1 MILIIAFICALALM
15 YIQRV
20 VYKKHWNTNL
30 DVKISYKSVDCVD
43 GEENELI
50 EVITNN
56 KRLPLPMLH
65 VKFDTPKSFVF
76 ENENNSSISDYYYRD
91 DVFTVMGHQ
100 SVTRTL
106 KFTCT
111 GRGCFYMHDTSLT
124 SSDLFLKLTL
134 TDRRKNDTVI
144 HVFPKK
150 IDLTLF
156 EVPFNTIT
164 GNFATQRN
172 LIEDPF
178 EFRGIR
184 EYQPY
189 DSMRRINW
197 KSSAKNNE
205 LQVNTYFM
213 TSSQDVKIILNLDTQ
228 VYSHND
234 RLIEYIISIASSI
247 AEKLINSGIPV
258 GLITNGK
265 DIYTGDQIL
274 RKSGSGANHML
285 SLDTALARLDTHAE
299 NLDFLDILKNS
310 LTNHSGNSNEHT
322 YYIIISNNRSKEIIN
337 IYSNSKTMGISSY
350 FIVPELKPY
359 GVDEDIPDMLKWD
372 IEY

>member
-15 YIQRV
+15 YIQRT
-20 VYKKHWNTNL
+20 VYKKYWNNNL
-30 DVKISYKSVDCVD
+30 NVKISYKSVDCVA

-56 KRLPLPMLH
+56 KWFPLPMLH
-65 VKFDTPKSFVF
+65 VKFDTPKSFIF
-76 ENENNSSISDYYYRD
+76 ENENNSSVTDYYYRD

-134 TDRRKNDTVI
+134 TDRRKNETVI

-156 EVPFNTIT
+156 EIPFNTIT

-197 KSSAKNNE
+197 KSSARNNK
-205 LQVNTYFM
+205 LQVNTFYM
-213 TSSQDVKIILNLDTQ
+213 TSSQDVMILLNLDTQ
-228 VYSHND
+228 IYSRD
-234 RLIEYIISIASSI
+234 DKLIEYMISIASSI

-258 GLITNGK
+258 GLVTNGK
-265 DIYTGDQIL
+265 DIYTGEQIL
-274 RKSGSGANHML
+274 RKSGSGVNHML
-285 SLDTALARLDTHAE
+285 SLDTALARLNIHTD
-299 NLDFLDILKNS
+299 NLDFTDILKNT
-310 LTNHSGNSNEHT
+310 LTSHSGISNEHT
-322 YYIIISNNRSKEIIN
+322 YYIIISNNRNSEITDIYKESKF
-337 IYSNSKTMGISSY
+337 MGILSY

-359 GVDEDIPDMLKWD
+359 DVDEDIPDMLKWD

>member
-15 YIQRV
+15 YIQRII
-20 VYKKHWNTNL
+20 YKKYWNHNL
-30 DVKISYKSVDCVD
+30 DVKISYKSVDCVA

-56 KRLPLPMLH
+56 KWLPLSMLH

-76 ENENNSSISDYYYRD
+76 ENESNSSISDYYYRD

-111 GRGCFYMHDTSLT
+111 GRGCFYMHDTNLT
-124 SSDLFLKLTL
+124 SSDLFLNLTL
-134 TDRRKNDTVI
+134 TDRRKNEAVI

-156 EVPFNTIT
+156 EIPFHTIT
-164 GNFATQRN
+164 GNFATQKN

-189 DSMRRINW
+189 DSMKRVNW
-197 KSSAKNNE
+197 KSSARNNE
-205 LQVNTYFM
+205 LQVNTFFM

-228 VYSHND
+228 IYSHD
-234 RLIEYIISIASSI
+234 DKLIEYIISIASSI
-247 AEKLINSGIPV
+247 AEKLIGSGIPV

-265 DIYTGDQIL
+265 DIYTNEQIF
-274 RKSGSGANHML
+274 RNSGSGMKHML
-285 SLDTALARLDTHAE
+285 SLDTALARINTHTE
-299 NLDFLDILKNS
+299 TLDFLSIFKES
-310 LTNHSGNSNEHT
+310 LVSSSNVTNEHT
-322 YYIIISNNRSKEIIN
+322 YFIIISNNRSKEILDT
-337 IYSNSKTMGISSY
+337 YKESKSMDISSL
-350 FIVPELKPY
+350 FIVPELKQY
-359 GVDEDIPDMLKWD
+359 SIDEDIPDSLKWD

>member
-1 MILIIAFICALALM
+1 MILIIAFLCDMVLM
-15 YIQRV
+15 GLQRI
-20 VYKKHWNTNL
+20 VYQKYWNQNL
-30 DVKISYKSVDCVD
+30 DVKITYKTVDCIA

-56 KRLPLPMLH
+56 KWLPLPMLH
-65 VKFDTPKSFVF
+65 VKFDTPKSFIF
-76 ENENNSSISDYYYRD
+76 ENENNSSVSDYYYRD

-111 GRGCFYMHDTSLT
+111 GRGCFYMHDTSIT
-124 SSDLFLKLTL
+124 SSDLFLNTTL
-134 TDRRKNDTVI
+134 TDRRKNNAVI

-150 IDLTLF
+150 VDVSFF

-197 KSSAKNNE
+197 KSSAKNDE
-205 LQVNTYFM
+205 LQVNTFFM
-213 TSSQDVKIILNLDTQ
+213 TSSQDVRILLNLDTQ
-228 VYSHND
+228 IYSRND
-234 RLIEYIISIASSI
+234 RLIESIISLASSI
-247 AEKLINSGIPV
+247 AEKLIHAGIPV

-265 DIYTGDQIL
+265 DVFTGEQIL
-274 RKSGSGANHML
+274 QKSGSGARHML
-285 SLDTALARLDTHAE
+285 SLDTAFARLNTHTD
-299 NLDFLDILKNS
+299 NLNFVSILKDS
-310 LTNHSGNSNEHT
+310 LEHASVSANDYT
-322 YYIIISNNRSKEIIN
+322 YFIIISNNRSKEIRDV
-337 IYSNSKTMGISSY
+337 YEQSKTAGIASY
-350 FIVPELKPY
+350 FIVPELAQY
-359 GVDEDIPDMLKWD
+359 NVEEVIPDMLKRD
-372 IEY
+372 IDY

>member
-1 MILIIAFICALALM
+1 MILIIAFLCAMILM
-15 YIQRV
+15 GLQRI
-20 VYKKHWNTNL
+20 VYQKYWNQNL
-30 DVKISYKSVDCVD
+30 DVKITYKTVDCIA

-56 KRLPLPMLH
+56 KWLPLPMLH
-65 VKFDTPKSFVF
+65 VKFDTPKSFIF
-76 ENENNSSISDYYYRD
+76 ENENNSSVSDYYYRD

-111 GRGCFYMHDTSLT
+111 GRGCFYMHDTSIT
-124 SSDLFLKLTL
+124 SSDLFLNTTL
-134 TDRRKNDTVI
+134 TDRRKNNAVI

-150 IDLTLF
+150 VDVSFF

-197 KSSAKNNE
+197 KSSAKNDE
-205 LQVNTYFM
+205 LQVNTFFM
-213 TSSQDVKIILNLDTQ
+213 TSSQDVRILLNLDTQ
-228 VYSHND
+228 IYSRND
-234 RLIEYIISIASSI
+234 RLIESIISLASSI
-247 AEKLINSGIPV
+247 AEKLIHAGIPV

-265 DIYTGDQIL
+265 DVFTGEQIL
-274 RKSGSGANHML
+274 QKSGSGARHML
-285 SLDTALARLDTHAE
+285 SLDTAFARLNTHTD
-299 NLDFLDILKNS
+299 NLNFVSILKDS
-310 LTNHSGNSNEHT
+310 LEHASVSANDYT
-322 YYIIISNNRSKEIIN
+322 YFIIISNNRSKEIRDV
-337 IYSNSKTMGISSY
+337 YEQSKTAGIASY
-350 FIVPELKPY
+350 FIVPELAQY
-359 GVDEDIPDMLKWD
+359 NVEEVIPDMLKWD
-372 IEY
+372 IDY

>member
-15 YIQRV
+15 YIQRT
-20 VYKKHWNTNL
+20 VYKKYWNNNL
-30 DVKISYKSVDCVD
+30 NVKISYKSVDCVA

-56 KRLPLPMLH
+56 KWLPLPMLH
-65 VKFDTPKSFVF
+65 VKFDTPKSFIF
-76 ENENNSSISDYYYRD
+76 ENENNSSVTDYYYRD

-134 TDRRKNDTVI
+134 TDRRKNETVI

-156 EVPFNTIT
+156 EIPFNTIT

-197 KSSAKNNE
+197 KSSARNNK
-205 LQVNTYFM
+205 LQVNTFYM
-213 TSSQDVKIILNLDTQ
+213 TSSQDVMILLNLDTQ
-228 VYSHND
+228 IYSRD
-234 RLIEYIISIASSI
+234 DKLIEYMISIASSI

-258 GLITNGK
+258 GLVTNGK
-265 DIYTGDQIL
+265 DIYTGEQIL
-274 RKSGSGANHML
+274 RKSGSGVNHML
-285 SLDTALARLDTHAE
+285 SLDTALARLNIHTD
-299 NLDFLDILKNS
+299 NLDFTDILKNT
-310 LTNHSGNSNEHT
+310 LTSHSGISNEHT
-322 YYIIISNNRSKEIIN
+322 YYIIISNNRNSEITDIYKESKF
-337 IYSNSKTMGISSY
+337 MGILSY

-359 GVDEDIPDMLKWD
+359 DVDEDIPDMLKWD

>member
-15 YIQRV
+15 YIQRT
-20 VYKKHWNTNL
+20 VYKKYWNNNL
-30 DVKISYKSVDCVD
+30 NVKISYKSVDCVA

-56 KRLPLPMLH
+56 KWLPLPMLH
-65 VKFDTPKSFVF
+65 VKFDTPKSFIF
-76 ENENNSSISDYYYRD
+76 ENENNSSVTDYYYRD

-134 TDRRKNDTVI
+134 TDRRKNETVI

-156 EVPFNTIT
+156 EIPFNTIT

-197 KSSAKNNE
+197 KSSARNNK
-205 LQVNTYFM
+205 LQVNTFYM
-213 TSSQDVKIILNLDTQ
+213 TSSQDVMILLNLDTQ
-228 VYSHND
+228 IYSRD
-234 RLIEYIISIASSI
+234 DKLIEYMISIASSI

-258 GLITNGK
+258 GLVTNGK
-265 DIYTGDQIL
+265 DIYTGEQIL
-274 RKSGSGANHML
+274 RKSGSGVNHML
-285 SLDTALARLDTHAE
+285 SLDTALARLNIHTD
-299 NLDFLDILKNS
+299 NLDFTDILKNT
-310 LTNHSGNSNEHT
+310 LTSHSGISNEHT
-322 YYIIISNNRSKEIIN
+322 YYLIISNNRNSEITDIYKESKF
-337 IYSNSKTMGISSY
+337 MGILSY

-359 GVDEDIPDMLKWD
+359 DVDEDIPDMLKWD

>member
-15 YIQRV
+15 YIQRI
-20 VYKKHWNTNL
+20 VYKRYWNDKL
-30 DVKISYKSVDCVD
+30 DVKISYKSVDCVA

-56 KRLPLPMLH
+56 KWLPLSMLH
-65 VKFDTPKSFVF
+65 VKFDTPKSFIF

-111 GRGCFYMHDTSLT
+111 GRGCFYMHDTNIT

-134 TDRRKNDTVI
+134 TDRRKNEAVI
-144 HVFPKK
+144 HVFPRK
-150 IDLTLF
+150 IDLALF
-156 EVPFNTIT
+156 EIPFQTIT
-164 GNFATQRN
+164 GNFTTQKT

-189 DSMRRINW
+189 DSMKRVNW
-197 KSSAKNNE
+197 KSSARNNE

-213 TSSQDVKIILNLDTQ
+213 TSSQNVKIILNLDTQ
-228 VYSHND
+228 IYSHD
-234 RLIEYIISIASSI
+234 DKLIEYIISIASSI
-247 AEKLINSGIPV
+247 AEKLIANGIPV

-265 DIYTGDQIL
+265 DIYTDEQIS
-274 RKSGSGANHML
+274 RKSGSGMKHML
-285 SLDTALARLDTHAE
+285 SIDTALARINTHTE
-299 NLDFLDILKNS
+299 NLDFLNILENALPS
-310 LTNHSGNSNEHT
+310 SPDVINEHT
-322 YYIIISNNRSKEIIN
+322 YYIIISNNRSRKLLAIYKE
-337 IYSNSKTMGISSY
+337 SKSMDISSF
-350 FIVPELKPY
+350 FIIPELKHY
-359 GVDEDIPDMLKWD
+359 NIDEDIPDSLKWD
-372 IEY
+372 VEY